1 MQNIDALERDW
12 RDRKLGRPL
21 HREMTFTEAG
31 VVPGRGTI
39 LAEFEKKSRAR
50 GLAFDGED
58 ARLLSLL
65 TATFATPVAPHVV
78 EKIRR
83 AGEYWCADEK
93 APAQI
98 HLAFLGLPKIDEVDA
113 YPLFL
118 AGTALEKGVSPSEF
132 ARGAGHRKIQSR
144 SAARSSRERP
154 RERAMD
160 FGGEG
165 EAPRQTFVQRIEIR
179 MAGAT
184 MSDANPQGIVPGA
197 HHERI

>member
-1 MQNIDALERDW
+1 VL
-12 RDRKLGRPL
+12 
-21 HREMTFTEAG
+21 
-31 VVPGRGTI
+31 GRGTL
-39 LAEFEKKSRAR
+39 LAEFEKKGQAAR
-50 GLAFDGED
+50 GLAFVGEE

-65 TATFATPVAPHVV
+65 TATFAAPVAPHVV